1 MKLAELIKRFRTL
14 AHDTVEPYFTSD
26 DILTAWLNDAVSE
39 AAIRGRLIHVSDDPA
54 VCEIQ
59 VLSGSSRYD
68 LHETLYELSRTWFD
82 PANGAIGRSV
92 YLVSTETLDNTYY
105 PDWRTMTGTP
115 QFAVQDDTSIRLIPT
130 PDVDGVLRLE
140 GYCVPMVDMV
150 LPTDAPKIHRAHHVH
165 LVQWAL
171 HKAFSVPDTEFFDAE
186 RSAIALEDFE
196 NYFGLRPDSDLRRI
210 TREDKPHVAES
221 FMP

>member
-1 MKLAELIKRFRTL
+1 
-14 AHDTVEPYFTSD
+14 
-26 DILTAWLNDAVSE
+26 
-39 AAIRGRLIHVSDDPA
+39 
-54 VCEIQ
+54 
-59 VLSGSSRYD
+59 
-68 LHETLYELSRTWFD
+68 
-82 PANGAIGRSV
+82 
-92 YLVSTETLDNTYY
+92 
-105 PDWRTMTGTP
+105 MTGTP

-150 LPTDAPKIHRAHHVH
+150 LPTDAPKIHRAHHVY
-165 LVQWAL
+165 LIQWAL

>member
-1 MKLAELIKRFRTL
+1 MVLSELIKRFRTL

-59 VLSGSSRYD
+59 VLSWSSRYD
-68 LHETLYELSRTWFD
+68 LHETLYELSRTRFD

-92 YLVSTETLDNTYY
+92 CLVSTETLDNTYY
-105 PDWRTMTGTP
+105 PNWRTMTGTP

-171 HKAFSVPDTEFFDAE
+171 HRAFSVPDSEFFDPE
-186 RSAIALEDFE
+186 RSDRALNEFE
-196 NYFGLRPDSDLRRI
+196 LYFGLRPSSNLRRI
-210 TREDKPHVAES
+210 TREDKPQNIEP